1 MTQTIRVVLA
11 DDHPLMRSG
20 IRATLTA
27 EPDIT
32 LLGEAA
38 DGQAAQTLC
47 RDLQPDILLLDL
59 SMPGP
64 SAAET
69 VAFLRD
75 HAPNVKVVVLTAYDD
90 TVYVRGMLAMGVLG
104 YVLKDEAPETVVT
117 AVRAVADGQ
126 TWLSPAIQARVAARR
141 VTRGKADVLTEREL
155 EVVRLLADGRT
166 NKEIARRLDVT
177 EKTVEFHV
185 SKVLKKL
192 GATSRLEAAVWAK
205 GRGMTE

>member
-38 DGQAAQTLC
+38 DGHAAQALC
-47 RDLQPDILLLDL
+47 RDLLPDILLLDL

-126 TWLSPAIQARVAARR
+126 TWLSPTVQARVTARR

-166 NKEIARRLDVT
+166 NKEIARLLDVT

-205 GRGMTE
+205 GRGMTR

>member
-1 MTQTIRVVLA
+1 MVSSYCFR
-11 DDHPLMRSG
+11 
-20 IRATLTA
+20 RAGSLRTVYA
-27 EPDIT
+27 SV
-32 LLGEAA
+32 
-38 DGQAAQTLC
+38 
-47 RDLQPDILLLDL
+47 ILVYC
-59 SMPGP
+59 SW
-64 SAAET
+64 AF
-69 VAFLRD
+69 AFLRD

-126 TWLSPAIQARVAARR
+126 TWLSPTVQARVTARR

-166 NKEIARRLDVT
+166 NKEIARLLDVT

-205 GRGMTE
+205 GRGMTR